1 MVFEGKEM
9 KTTRKNVRNNYDEK
23 IDFLKA
29 AISDLAGNL
38 ALLDTKISI
47 IMATVGVILGLVV
60 ACKSNIL
67 KAYYFY
73 LDNCCLKHIFLL
85 LSVAYIISVVITFV
99 YGIKCI
105 IIRFGKSKSSSLWFF
120 DTVAYGGISEREY
133 VHRIKHISDKDIMK
147 NLSVE
152 VYKLNIIN
160 NRKMRSGKMTIIIFS
175 ISCAIIAALMTM
187 VGISY
192 LVV

>member
-1 MVFEGKEM
+1 MRENKL
-9 KTTRKNVRNNYDEK
+9 KNRTRKSISSYDRTN
-23 IDFLKA
+23 DFLKV
-29 AISDLAGNL
+29 AISDLTGNL
-38 ALLDTKISI
+38 TLLDTKISI

-73 LDNCCLKHIFLL
+73 EDICIFKAIFLL
-85 LSVAYIISVVITFV
+85 LSAAYIVSIIFTFV

-105 IIRFGKSKSSSLWFF
+105 MIRFGKSKSSSLWFF
-120 DTVAYGGISEREY
+120 QTEDYGGITEQNY
-133 VHRIKHISDKDIMK
+133 IKRVKYMTDESIMK
-147 NLSVE
+147 NLAVE
-152 VYKLNIIN
+152 VYKLNRIN
-160 NRKMRSGKMTIIIFS
+160 NRKMLTGKTTIILFA
-175 ISCAIIAALMTM
+175 ISCAIISALMIM

>member
-1 MVFEGKEM
+1 MRENKL
-9 KTTRKNVRNNYDEK
+9 KNRTRKCISSYDSTN
-23 IDFLKA
+23 DFLKV
-29 AISDLAGNL
+29 AISDLTGNL
-38 ALLDTKISI
+38 TLLDTTISI

-73 LDNCCLKHIFLL
+73 EDICIFKAIFLL
-85 LSVAYIISVVITFV
+85 LSATYIVSIIFTFV

-105 IIRFGKSKSSSLWFF
+105 MIRFGKSKSSSLWFF
-120 DTVAYGGISEREY
+120 QTEDNGGITEQNY
-133 VHRIKHISDKDIMK
+133 IKRVKYMTDESIMK
-147 NLSVE
+147 NLAVE
-152 VYKLNIIN
+152 VYKLNRIN
-160 NRKMRSGKMTIIIFS
+160 NRKMLTGKTTIILFA
-175 ISCAIIAALMTM
+175 ISCAIISALMIM

>member
-1 MVFEGKEM
+1 MRENKL
-9 KTTRKNVRNNYDEK
+9 KNRTRKCISSYDSTN
-23 IDFLKA
+23 DFLKV
-29 AISDLAGNL
+29 AISDLTGNL
-38 ALLDTKISI
+38 TLLDTKISI

-73 LDNCCLKHIFLL
+73 EDICIFKAVFLL
-85 LSVAYIISVVITFV
+85 LSAAYIVSIIFTFV

-105 IIRFGKSKSSSLWFF
+105 MIRFGKSKSSSLWFF
-120 DTVAYGGISEREY
+120 QTEDNGGITEQNY
-133 VHRIKHISDKDIMK
+133 IKRVKYMTDESIMK
-147 NLSVE
+147 NLAVE
-152 VYKLNIIN
+152 VYKLNRIN
-160 NRKMRSGKMTIIIFS
+160 NRKMLTGKTTIILFA
-175 ISCAIIAALMTM
+175 ISCAIISALMIM

>member
-1 MVFEGKEM
+1 MRENELKNR
-9 KTTRKNVRNNYDEK
+9 TRKCISSYDSTN
-23 IDFLKA
+23 DFLKV
-29 AISDLAGNL
+29 AISDLTGNL
-38 ALLDTKISI
+38 TLLDTKISI

-73 LDNCCLKHIFLL
+73 EDICTFKAIFLL
-85 LSVAYIISVVITFV
+85 LSAAYIVSIIFTFV

-105 IIRFGKSKSSSLWFF
+105 MIRFGKSKSSSLWFF
-120 DTVAYGGISEREY
+120 QTEDNGGITEQNY
-133 VHRIKHISDKDIMK
+133 IKRVKYMTDESIMK
-147 NLSVE
+147 NLAVE
-152 VYKLNIIN
+152 VYKLNRIN
-160 NRKMRSGKMTIIIFS
+160 NRKMLTGKTTIILFA
-175 ISCAIIAALMTM
+175 ISCAIISALMIM

>member
-1 MVFEGKEM
+1 M
-9 KTTRKNVRNNYDEK
+9 KTTRKKGGNNYDEK

-99 YGIKCI
+99 YGIK
-105 IIRFGKSKSSSLWFF
+105 W
-120 DTVAYGGISEREY
+120 
-133 VHRIKHISDKDIMK
+133 
-147 NLSVE
+147 
-152 VYKLNIIN
+152 
-160 NRKMRSGKMTIIIFS
+160 
-175 ISCAIIAALMTM
+175 
-187 VGISY
+187 
-192 LVV
+192 

>member
-1 MVFEGKEM
+1 MRENKL
-9 KTTRKNVRNNYDEK
+9 KNRTRKSISSYDSTN
-23 IDFLKA
+23 DFLKV
-29 AISDLAGNL
+29 AISDLTGNL
-38 ALLDTKISI
+38 TLLDTKISI

-73 LDNCCLKHIFLL
+73 EDICIFKAVFLL
-85 LSVAYIISVVITFV
+85 LSAAYIVSIIFTFV

-105 IIRFGKSKSSSLWFF
+105 MIRFGKSKSPSLWFF
-120 DTVAYGGISEREY
+120 QTEDYGGITEQNY
-133 VHRIKHISDKDIMK
+133 IKRVKCMTDESIMK
-147 NLSVE
+147 NLAVE
-152 VYKLNIIN
+152 VYKLNRIN
-160 NRKMRSGKMTIIIFS
+160 NRKMLTGKTTIILFA
-175 ISCAIIAALMTM
+175 ISCAIISALMIM

>member
-1 MVFEGKEM
+1 MRENKL
-9 KTTRKNVRNNYDEK
+9 KNRTRKCISSYDSTN
-23 IDFLKA
+23 DFLKV
-29 AISDLAGNL
+29 AISDLTGNL
-38 ALLDTKISI
+38 TLLDTKISI

-73 LDNCCLKHIFLL
+73 EDICIFKAIFLL
-85 LSVAYIISVVITFV
+85 LSATYIVSIIFTFV

-105 IIRFGKSKSSSLWFF
+105 MIRFGKSKSSSLWFF
-120 DTVAYGGISEREY
+120 QTEDNGGITEQNY
-133 VHRIKHISDKDIMK
+133 IKRVKYMTDESIMK
-147 NLSVE
+147 NLDVE
-152 VYKLNIIN
+152 VYKLNRIN
-160 NRKMRSGKMTIIIFS
+160 NRKMLTGKTTIILFA
-175 ISCAIIAALMTM
+175 ISCAIISALMIM